1 MSQIW
6 LISVKP
12 MWGLNFFY
20 RDIIKPPYQISP
32 KRKKE
37 LKIPKLKWL
46 LQFQSPEMGIPAKK
60 KKRKEKKRKMKQPIF
75 WNAPCHLEEEKN
87 TLNNMT
93 SNYSKK
99 IQHASLLGVL

>member
-1 MSQIW
+1 
-6 LISVKP
+6 
-12 MWGLNFFY
+12 
-20 RDIIKPPYQISP
+20 
-32 KRKKE
+32 
-37 LKIPKLKWL
+37 
-46 LQFQSPEMGIPAKK
+46 
-60 KKRKEKKRKMKQPIF
+60 MKQPIF